1 MWTKIINMLKRFG
14 TGRQLDFELVDDDE
28 MPYEMEK
35 RKEMKKMKRNIKED
49 QSFLDRI
56 KRLTSLDSQNDS
68 DIGDDA
74 AEFAAGFV
82 PGVQQAMSARD
93 FERARR
99 EGDLTGMGVAAASGL
114 PFVGGFVRGARGA
127 SKLGKVAKKA
137 LGPTK
142 KTDDFDKIP
151 PGPIDFDIDKPMQWS
166 RRDPTGPLPDIDPKY
181 MGRTDPTG
189 PLPDIDP
196 KYMGRTDPTGPLPDI
211 DQKNMGRT
219 EPTKSRIRV
228 KGELGSPTNQPTTT
242 VVPTKT
248 TDLPNM
254 TPAQIRQ
261 QKQNPAIDF
270 VRGQMDPKSTSTK
283 TSASTS
289 TAQTG
294 QRTTPATA
302 PNMTPAQIRQ
312 QKQNPAIDSA
322 RNQMAANPAPA
333 KTSPSTA
340 QTGQRTPTATAP
352 ASTAQTGQ
360 RTPTA
365 TAPTRQPVKVNPAVV
380 AATAAGTVGLGT
392 AGLSLMD
399 KSKKEPTVPAA
410 PASTPASSVTT
421 TAPDVPVQQ
430 PPKTTQQTSQSVN
443 QLAQMNNIADPNKIR
458 VGQVITLPSGQRY
471 TIAKGDTLW
480 GISRGQFKNPQMA
493 PKTPP
498 TTARSQSAPTLPL
511 PSSPTVST
519 ATRRP
524 ASTQTSYSSSD
535 LPTPRM
541 GPVKESY
548 LKEGYHAINKK
559 MSYNDAIPEVKLVI
573 HHSKVLENEDVRY
586 RNIEKIYIE
595 NAHGEKILSPS
606 RSVGLSKIYA
616 RILAEGDKPY
626 CDKWNHVTQI
636 VEDYIK
642 LSRFARATK
651 NVPFNE
657 GAQRLIDSSN
667 MHLQG
672 LRESLKKLS
681 SYRGFH
687 NYFDNWSPILNENS
701 EESIDLSEMFLNQS
715 LDPRIEDALPIL
727 SKLGTKLI
735 ESDLPVVEELIQWS
749 DNLEESLNKPKLGY
763 GEIPSKYGKLGRGI
777 TVKPKQHDKSA
788 KTVDDINKP
797 DKASLLPGSRF
808 RDIPY

>member
-1 MWTKIINMLKRFG
+1 MSNNSKNINLKLFNLLKVNGLKPIPLNADGKKIPSPKEADVFQFTLPMKVSEQNSKIPKNIIAHVTIDDENVLKVLYDDSETSLSPMWTKIINMLKRFG

-35 RKEMKKMKRNIKED
+35 RKEMKEMKKSIKED
-49 QSFLDRI
+49 QEKSASFMDRI
-56 KRLTSLDSQNDS
+56 KKLTSLEKQDNDS
-68 DIGDDA
+68 VDDA
-74 AEFAAGFV
+74 AELAAGFV
-82 PGVQQAMSARD
+82 PGAQQALSARD

-99 EGDLTGMGVAAASGL
+99 EGDLTGMGVAAASAL
-114 PFVGGFVRGARGA
+114 PVVGGVVRGA
-127 SKLGKVAKKA
+127 SKLGKFAKKA
-137 LGPTK
+137 LSPKNEPTGNV
-142 KTDDFDKIP
+142 TDTS
-151 PGPIDFDIDKPMQWS
+151 MQWS
-166 RRDPTGPLPDIDPKY
+166 RKDPTG
-181 MGRTDPTG
+181 TPT
-189 PLPDIDP
+189 
-196 KYMGRTDPTGPLPDI
+196 PTAD
-211 DQKNMGRT
+211 NMGRQ
-219 EPTKSRIRV
+219 EPT
-228 KGELGSPTNQPTTT
+228 LSPTTRT
-242 VVPTKT
+242 
-248 TDLPNM
+248 
-254 TPAQIRQ
+254 
-261 QKQNPAIDF
+261 
-270 VRGQMDPKSTSTK
+270 
-283 TSASTS
+283 
-289 TAQTG
+289 QTG
-294 QRTTPATA
+294 QRTTQPVA
-302 PNMTPAQIRQ
+302 
-312 QKQNPAIDSA
+312 
-322 RNQMAANPAPA
+322 APA
-333 KTSPSTA
+333 K
-340 QTGQRTPTATAP
+340 
-352 ASTAQTGQ
+352 
-360 RTPTA
+360 
-365 TAPTRQPVKVNPAVV
+365 QPLKINPAVV
-380 AATAAGTVGLGT
+380 ATTAAGTAGLGAVGLSQMNRNAT
-392 AGLSLMD
+392 QPPA
-399 KSKKEPTVPAA
+399 PAPVPATA
-410 PASTPASSVTT
+410 PAPVPAQV
-421 TAPDVPVQQ
+421 
-430 PPKTTQQTSQSVN
+430 PKTSQQTSQSVN
-443 QLAQMNNIADPNKIR
+443 QIAQMNKIVDPNKIR
-458 VGQVITLPSGQRY
+458 VGQEITLPSGQKY
-471 TIAKGDTLW
+471 TVAKGDTLW

-498 TTARSQSAPTLPL
+498 TTARSQSAPTLQP
-511 PSSPTVST
+511 PSSAT
-519 ATRRP
+519 ARRMSP
-524 ASTQTSYSSSD
+524 SEIQSSSQTSYSSSD

-651 NVPFNE
+651 NGPFNE

-701 EESIDLSEMFLNQS
+701 EESIDLSEMFINQS